1 METKWSNAFHGRE
14 TIKEQ
19 GFAITYE
26 LSAMTYHLPW
36 IIGYFPGQVRFQE
49 AWQAGAHL
57 AQDLIQI

>member
-26 LSAMTYHLPW
+26 LSAMTYYLTR
-36 IIGYFPGQVRFQE
+36 IISNFPGQVRFQE
-49 AWQAGAHL
+49 TWQAGVYL
-57 AQDLIQI
+57 A